1 MKTSLRQDELV
12 MPHNIEAEQ
21 ALLGAILITNDAL
34 QTVVSF
40 LEPDDF
46 FEPIHR
52 QIYDTAT
59 RLITSGKV
67 ANPITL
73 KTYLPAEMDIA
84 GMTLDKYL
92 DLATAVDARDI
103 HREREPTAMRPD
115 DRQ

>member
-92 DLATAVDARDI
+92 ARLAAEAISFPFQRGSG
-103 HREREPTAMRPD
+103 HCQYMR
-115 DRQ
+115 R